1 MTGMAKKPKVSE
13 SEESKESKESTGTAP
28 SAKPSGGLL
37 GFGIVAVAS
46 LVSSLGVFYFL
57 TPGAPPETLACA
69 PAESAG
75 PVPGD
80 VAPLAEGQIFVG
92 VKEMVITVGSAP
104 ANRFLKL
111 NLSVV
116 TRPEHAEQVKAAEPM
131 LLDAFN
137 NYLRTVELSDLE
149 DPRFYTHLRSQLSRR
164 AELVIGS
171 SASNGVLI
179 TEFLLR

>member
-1 MTGMAKKPKVSE
+1 MTEMAKKPRIKDG
-13 SEESKESKESTGTAP
+13 EESKETAP

-37 GFGIVAVAS
+37 GFVIVAVAS

-57 TPGAPPETLACA
+57 TPGAQPETLACA
-69 PAESAG
+69 PSQSNG
-75 PVPGD
+75 RGLGD
-80 VAPLAEGQIFVG
+80 VAPLAEGQIFVE

-116 TRPEHAEQVKAAEPM
+116 TRPEHAERVKAAEPM

-164 AELVIGS
+164 AELVIGN